1 MSCVFCDD
9 PARAGEVVFED
20 AQTFVVLHEDWSV
33 RGHAMIVAKRHVE
46 NPSDLDADEWAHFT
60 SVWQRAE
67 RVLLELTHADRAI
80 ALKLGIQTPHLHVHL
95 FPVAA
100 TATREE
106 VLRRSRGRRGL
117 RERKSLSR
125 HCGEHSRRPRSAGFQ
140 PNGLNFDEA
149 LTF

>member
-9 PARAGEVVFED
+9 PARAGDVVFED

-33 RGHAMIVAKRHVE
+33 RGHVMIVAKRHVE
-46 NPSDLDADEWAHFT
+46 NASDLYADEWAHFT
-60 SVWQRAE
+60 RIWQQTE

-95 FPVAA
+95 YPVAA

-106 VLRRSRGRRGL
+106 VFAAIEGKTRAPRDEEFVAKLKRV
-117 RERKSLSR
+117 LS
-125 HCGEHSRRPRSAGFQ
+125 PRA
-140 PNGLNFDEA
+140 
-149 LTF
+149 

>member
-106 VLRRSRGRRGL
+106 VFAAIEGKTRVA
-117 RERKSLSR
+117 RE
-125 HCGEHSRRPRSAGFQ
+125 EEFV
-140 PNGLNFDEA
+140 EA
-149 LTF
+149 LRQALATPT